1 MTVSIPIE
9 IYRFFNID
17 DNKLIEFIT
26 NNYLDVEEDIEKIAN
41 EFNIPIDTIKARYEL
56 IYQINDFYHND
67 RINIL

>member
-26 NNYLDVEEDIEKIAN
+26 NNHLDVEEDIEKIAN

>member
-26 NNYLDVEEDIEKIAN
+26 NNHLDVEEDIEKITN

-67 RINIL
+67 RINRL

>member
-1 MTVSIPIE
+1 MTVNIPVE

-26 NNYLDVEEDIEKIAN
+26 NNHLDIEEDIEKIAN

-56 IYQINDFYHND
+56 IYQINAFYHND